1 MTFNIKPQ
9 DKRPHAKIEFELH
22 PDVIQRLKTFAK
34 SLNDSD
40 VNYVLGE
47 ILEQAL
53 PPEKPAR
60 KERSEREL
68 GAKKNAPQ
76 KAAGNA

>member
-9 DKRPHAKIEFELH
+9 DKRPAEKIEFELH
-22 PDVIQRLKTFAK
+22 PDLIQRLKNLAQ

-40 VNYVLGE
+40 VNYVLTQ

-53 PPEKPAR
+53 PPEKPAK
-60 KERSEREL
+60 KERAER
-68 GAKKNAPQ
+68 AP
-76 KAAGNA
+76 KPSKETPRRAA